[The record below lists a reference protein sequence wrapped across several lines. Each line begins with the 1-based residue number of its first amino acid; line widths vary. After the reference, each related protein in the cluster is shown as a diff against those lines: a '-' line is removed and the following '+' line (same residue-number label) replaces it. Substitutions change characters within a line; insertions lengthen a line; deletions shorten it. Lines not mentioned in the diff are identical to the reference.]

1 MAVVPA
7 TRVIERISARER
19 ELVDEVLATDFRST
33 TGGLMINRLE
43 QAFAEAVDA
52 RFAISFVNGTAT
64 MHAGLLAAGVGPG
77 DEVIV
82 PPLTMSSTT
91 FVVLQAGAVPIF
103 ADVDPD
109 TFQVDPQSV
118 RERCTEHTKA
128 IIPVALY
135 GLSPELDELNAI
147 AAEHGLVVIEDDA
160 ETMDSTYR
168 GRPLGAIGDM
178 GSFSFQSSK
187 HLTAG
192 EGGMLTTNDEELALA
207 VRRINSLGY
216 AGVGASKAKI
226 TRDDIQD
233 PSYSRHV
240 SFGFNYRIP
249 ELCAAVVLGQLER
262 RAELVGRRREVA
274 ALFGEVAAGCEWLHP
289 QTTPAHC
296 DNSYWTWV
304 ARLDHPSASW
314 HDFRRVFLGHGG
326 DKFYGAWKLSYL
338 EPMFASGSPVQ
349 DPRYRGDYQPYG
361 PGLCPA
367 AEEIQPRLMQF
378 PTNYWDWS
386 EAERQASA
394 LQATI
399 DELS

>member
-1 MAVVPA
+1 MGVVPT

-19 ELVDEVLATDFRST
+19 EYVEQVLAGGFRST
-33 TGGLMINRLE
+33 GSGAAIQRLE
-43 QAFAEAVDA
+43 EEFAQAVEA

-109 TFQVDPQSV
+109 TFQIDPASV
-118 RERCTEHTKA
+118 RDRVTEHTKA

-135 GLSPELDELNAI
+135 GLAPELDELNRI
-147 AAEHGLVVIEDDA
+147 ASEHGLVVIEDDA
-160 ETMDSTYR
+160 ETMCSTYR
-168 GRPLGAIGDM
+168 DRPLGAIADM

-207 VRRINSLGY
+207 VRRVNSLGY
-216 AGVGASKAKI
+216 AGVGASKSKI

-233 PSYSRHV
+233 PGYSRHV

-249 ELCAAVVLGQLER
+249 ELCAAVALGQLER
-262 RAELVGRRREVA
+262 REELAGRRMAVG
-274 ALFGEVAAGCEWLHP
+274 ALLNEVAAGCDWLHS
-289 QTTPAHC
+289 QTTPPHC
-296 DNSYWTWV
+296 TNSYWTW
-304 ARLDHPSASW
+304 ATRLDHPDVSW
-314 HDFRRVFLGHGG
+314 HDFRRAFRAHGG
-326 DKFYGAWKLSYL
+326 DAFYGAWKLTYL
-338 EPMFASGSPVQ
+338 EPMFANGSPVQ
-349 DPRYRGDYQPYG
+349 DPRYEGAYQDYG

-367 AEEIQPRLMQF
+367 AEAIQPRLMQF
-378 PTNYWDWS
+378 PTNYWDWD
-386 EAERQASA
+386 EAERQADA
-394 LQATI
+394 LRATI